1 MEIKIMESNSY
12 PNVKFFSAEEIKKLY
27 DKNEVTIIDVRE
39 KEEWDKGHIEGAK
52 FIPLSSFSPAQVK
65 LDNKKHLVIH
75 CRSGR
80 RCGIASEQMIQ
91 SGYTKEIIRM
101 KGGLIAW
108 SELGYKITTK

>member
-1 MEIKIMESNSY
+1 MELTNY
-12 PNVKFFSAEEIKKLY
+12 PNVVFFSAEKIKKLY

-39 KEEWDKGHIEGAK
+39 KEEWDKGHIQGAK
-52 FIPLSSFSPAQVK
+52 FIPLNSFSADK
-65 LDNKKHLVIH
+65 INIGDKKYLIFH

-80 RCGIASEQMIQ
+80 RCGIAAEKMIK